1 VGQAV
6 DLQILMGVEDRLALI
21 VTNLP
26 LTELLTDEMDGII
39 GRPMDIHILDGKRIL
54 MSWASRF
61 FCLVKVTFFL
71 THDGMKKMIKFA
83 FAGNL

>member
-1 VGQAV
+1 MGQAV

-39 GRPMDIHILDGKRIL
+39 GRPMDIRILDGKR
-54 MSWASRF
+54 MD
-61 FCLVKVTFFL
+61 
-71 THDGMKKMIKFA
+71 THVMGIE
-83 FAGNL
+83 N